1 MVTHVLPRGPTAQPH
16 GFIYLGSIDVRH
28 TTPSIRRL
36 ESDVVLGTAGH
47 LREWRCGGCRGRFLA
62 SGGFENMYVYNTSG
76 FPTYSVLQ
84 SVTSAISYLINH
96 SIIPSTNCVQYVTM
110 HVLILKVALHRIS
123 SSFDNRKDIQ
133 EAIHWLYVLL
143 VCAPPLRYRSSL
155 DD

>member
-1 MVTHVLPRGPTAQPH
+1 
-16 GFIYLGSIDVRH
+16 
-28 TTPSIRRL
+28 
-36 ESDVVLGTAGH
+36 
-47 LREWRCGGCRGRFLA
+47 
-62 SGGFENMYVYNTSG
+62 MYVYNTSG

-84 SVTSAISYLINH
+84 SVTSAITYLINH
-96 SIIPSTNCVQYVTM
+96 SITPSTNCVQYVTM

-123 SSFDNRKDIQ
+123 SSFDNRKDIK